1 MSERRIRVTRE
12 AFRERAALDTA
23 VSRAL
28 LRRVARGEEPETL
41 RVYTPA
47 DVVAFG
53 PQDTRAAGYAEATAA
68 ARSKGFEAIERLAG
82 GRAAVFHGGTI
93 AFSWTMPDAVPRED
107 VMARFD
113 EAADIMMRALRR
125 LGIDARVG
133 EVPGEYCPGQHSVN
147 ARGERKL
154 MGVGQRL
161 IRGAAHV
168 GGVVVV
174 SGGERIRDVLLPVY
188 DALEVDVAAGDGGER
203 GGGAWGRGV
212 RGGGGGDTWR
222 SSGRGMGCT
231 RGRFQ
236 GRRCGWRRGWRGS
249 MLRRGV
255 QVSALSRQRS
265 GFRGANRMNRM
276 GRLLPP

>member
-1 MSERRIRVTRE
+1 MAARRIKVTRE

-28 LRRVARGEEPETL
+28 LRQVARGEEPETL
-41 RVYTPA
+41 RLYTPA

-53 PQDTRAAGYAEATAA
+53 PQDTRADGYGRATAA
-68 ARSKGFEAIERLAG
+68 ARAAGFEAIERLVG
-82 GRAAVFHGGTI
+82 GRAAVFHSGTI
-93 AFSWTMPDAVPRED
+93 AFSWTMPDTVPRED

-113 EAADIMMRALRR
+113 EAADIMMRSLRR

-133 EVPGEYCPGQHSVN
+133 EVAGEYCPGQHSVN

-174 SGGERIRDVLLPVY
+174 NDGDRIRDVLLPVY
-188 DALEVDVAAGDGGER
+188 DALAVEWRPETVGSVEDEL
-203 GGGAWGRGV
+203 GGADYDAV
-212 RGGGGGDTWR
+212 AQAILDE
-222 SSGRGMGCT
+222 
-231 RGRFQ
+231 F
-236 GRRCGWRRGWRGS
+236 
-249 MLRRGV
+249 
-255 QVSALSRQRS
+255 
-265 GFRGANRMNRM
+265 GARYDLYE
-276 GRLLPP
+276 GAISTETLHAAEGLEAEHLAP

>member
-1 MSERRIRVTRE
+1 MTTRKIRLTRE
-12 AFRERAALDTA
+12 TFREPAALDTA

-28 LRRVARGEEPETL
+28 LRQVARSDEPETL
-41 RVYTPA
+41 RLYTPA

-53 PQDTRAAGYAEATAA
+53 PQDTRADGYGKAAAA
-68 ARSKGFEAIERLAG
+68 ARAAGFEAVERLAG
-82 GRAAVFHGGTI
+82 GRAAVFHSGTI
-93 AFSWTMPDAVPRED
+93 AFSWTMPDTVPRED

-113 EAADIMMRALRR
+113 ETADIMMSALRR

-174 SGGERIRDVLLPVY
+174 EGGERIRDVLLPVY
-188 DALEVDVAAGDGGER
+188 DALNVHWRPDTVGSIENELGVANYDAAARAILDEFVTRYTLYDG
-203 GGGAWGRGV
+203 
-212 RGGGGGDTWR
+212 
-222 SSGRGMGCT
+222 
-231 RGRFQ
+231 
-236 GRRCGWRRGWRGS
+236 
-249 MLRRGV
+249 
-255 QVSALSRQRS
+255 ALSSETLRFAKELAPEHLAS
-265 GFRGANRMNRM
+265 
-276 GRLLPP
+276 

>member
-1 MSERRIRVTRE
+1 MTTRKIRVTR
-12 AFRERAALDTA
+12 AAYRARPAQDTA

-28 LRRVARGEEPETL
+28 LRQVARGDEPETL
-41 RVYTPA
+41 RLYTPA

-53 PQDTRAAGYAEATAA
+53 PQDTRAAGYADAVAA
-68 ARSKGFEAIERLAG
+68 ARAAGFEAIERLAG
-82 GRAAVFHGGTI
+82 GRAAVFHSGTI
-93 AFSWTMPDAVPRED
+93 AFSWTMPDETPRGD

-133 EVPGEYCPGQHSVN
+133 EVVGEYCPGQHSVN

-161 IRGAAHV
+161 IRGGAHV

-188 DALEVDVAAGDGGER
+188 HALGVDWRPQTVGSVEDEL
-203 GGGAWGRGV
+203 GGADYAAVTQAILDEFAARYTLYDG
-212 RGGGGGDTWR
+212 
-222 SSGRGMGCT
+222 
-231 RGRFQ
+231 
-236 GRRCGWRRGWRGS
+236 
-249 MLRRGV
+249 
-255 QVSALSRQRS
+255 ALSS
-265 GFRGANRMNRM
+265 ETL
-276 GRLLPP
+276 RLAETLESEHLAPA

>member
-1 MSERRIRVTRE
+1 MTARNIRLTRQ

-28 LRRVARGEEPETL
+28 LRRISRAEEPETL
-41 RVYTPA
+41 RLYTPA

-53 PQDTRAAGYAEATAA
+53 PQDTRASGYGRATAA
-68 ARSKGFEAIERLAG
+68 ARGAGFEAIERLAG
-82 GRAAVFHGGTI
+82 GRAAVFHSGTI

-113 EAADIMMRALRR
+113 ETADIMMRALRR

-133 EVPGEYCPGQHSVN
+133 EVSGEYCPGQHSVN
-147 ARGERKL
+147 ARGKRKL

-188 DALEVDVAAGDGGER
+188 AALGVEWRPETVGSVEDEL
-203 GGGAWGRGV
+203 GGADYEAVAQAILDEFGARYA
-212 RGGGGGDTWR
+212 
-222 SSGRGMGCT
+222 
-231 RGRFQ
+231 
-236 GRRCGWRRGWRGS
+236 
-249 MLRRGV
+249 LREGAI
-255 QVSALSRQRS
+255 SACAIRAAEELE
-265 GFRGANRMNRM
+265 GEHLA
-276 GRLLPP
+276 P

>member
-1 MSERRIRVTRE
+1 MRKIRVTRE
-12 AFRERAALDTA
+12 AFQERAALDTA

-28 LRRVARGEEPETL
+28 LRQVARGEEPETL

-53 PQDTRAAGYAEATAA
+53 PQDTRAAGYSKATAA
-68 ARSKGFEAIERLAG
+68 ARAAGFEAIERLAG
-82 GRAAVFHGGTI
+82 GRAAVFHCGTI
-93 AFSWTMPDAVPRED
+93 AFSWTMPDTVPRED

-113 EAADIMMRALRR
+113 EAADIMMRTLRR

-147 ARGERKL
+147 ARGKRKL

-174 SGGERIRDVLLPVY
+174 SGGGRIRDVLVPVY
-188 DALEVDVAAGDGGER
+188 DALGVRWRPETVGSVEDEL
-203 GGGAWGRGV
+203 GGADYEAVAQAILDEFGARYALYDG
-212 RGGGGGDTWR
+212 
-222 SSGRGMGCT
+222 
-231 RGRFQ
+231 
-236 GRRCGWRRGWRGS
+236 
-249 MLRRGV
+249 
-255 QVSALSRQRS
+255 ALS
-265 GFRGANRMNRM
+265 AETL
-276 GRLLPP
+276 RLAETLEAEHLAPL

>member
-1 MSERRIRVTRE
+1 MTARKIRVTRE

-41 RVYTPA
+41 RLYTPA

-53 PQDTRAAGYAEATAA
+53 PQDTRADGYGKATAA
-68 ARSKGFEAIERLAG
+68 ARAAGFEAIERLAG
-82 GRAAVFHGGTI
+82 GRAAVFHSGTI
-93 AFSWTMPDAVPRED
+93 ALSWTMPDTVPRED

-113 EAADIMMRALRR
+113 EAADIMKLALRR

-133 EVPGEYCPGQHSVN
+133 EVDGEYCPGQHSVN
-147 ARGERKL
+147 ARGRRKL

-174 SGGERIRDVLLPVY
+174 GDGERIRDVLLPVY
-188 DALEVDVAAGDGGER
+188 DALGVDWRPETVGSVEDEL
-203 GGGAWGRGV
+203 GGADYEAV
-212 RGGGGGDTWR
+212 AQSILDE
-222 SSGRGMGCT
+222 
-231 RGRFQ
+231 F
-236 GRRCGWRRGWRGS
+236 
-249 MLRRGV
+249 
-255 QVSALSRQRS
+255 SARYALYE
-265 GFRGANRMNRM
+265 GAISAETLHAAE
-276 GRLLPP
+276 GLEAEHLAPI

>member
-1 MSERRIRVTRE
+1 MSGRRIRVTTE

-28 LRRVARGEEPETL
+28 LRRVARGCEPETL

-53 PQDTRAAGYAEATAA
+53 PQDTRATGYAAACAA
-68 ARSKGFEAIERLAG
+68 ARAHGFEAIERLAG
-82 GRAAVFHGGTI
+82 GRAAVFHSGTI
-93 AFSWTMPDAVPRED
+93 AFSWTMTDGTPRGD

-125 LGIDARVG
+125 LGVDARVG

-161 IRGAAHV
+161 IRGGAHV

-174 SGGERIRDVLLPVY
+174 SGGRRIRDVLAPVY
-188 DALEVDVAAGDGGER
+188 DALGVPWKPETVGSVEDEL
-203 GGGAWGRGV
+203 GGAEYETVAEAILDEFAGRYELYDGEI
-212 RGGGGGDTWR
+212 
-222 SSGRGMGCT
+222 SSET
-231 RGRFQ
+231 
-236 GRRCGWRRGWRGS
+236 
-249 MLRRGV
+249 LRAAEGLDGEHV
-255 QVSALSRQRS
+255 A
-265 GFRGANRMNRM
+265 
-276 GRLLPP
+276 P